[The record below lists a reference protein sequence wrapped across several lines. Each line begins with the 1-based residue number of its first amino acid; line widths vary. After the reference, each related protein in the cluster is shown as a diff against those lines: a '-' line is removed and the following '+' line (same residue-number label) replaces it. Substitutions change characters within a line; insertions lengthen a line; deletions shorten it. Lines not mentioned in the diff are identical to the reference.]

1 MELASGLQ
9 GLFKQF
15 KLQYDTVAYIFRK
28 VSIDAKSCCSGSHP
42 VHGIQD
48 GGALGVPDPG
58 LGACSGNFN
67 ITLSP
72 EEHFP

>member
-42 VHGIQD
+42 VHRIQD
-48 GGALGVPDPG
+48 GGVLGMPEPG
-58 LGACSGNFN
+58 MGARSGNCE
-67 ITLSP
+67 IALSP
-72 EEHFP
+72 KEHFL